1 MYLVD
6 EMNLSPAD
14 SYAKSKARSKFP
26 KTNRFAESF
35 PFELDPFQ
43 IEACHALEDG
53 KGVLVAAPTGAGKTI
68 VGEFAVDLV
77 INSGGK
83 CFYTTPIKALSNQK
97 YQELSYKYG
106 DDKIGLL
113 TGDTSINS
121 EAQIVVMTT
130 EVLRNMIYSNSSTI
144 SDLRYVVMDEV
155 HYLADKFRGAVW
167 EEILIHLSDAV
178 QVISLS
184 ATVSNAEEF
193 GEWLQTVRG
202 DTEVIVSEIR
212 PVPLYQHVLFGNRL
226 IDLFGDNQKLNP
238 ELTRLERDTYRQIK
252 GNWRDKPKGPKSLMR
267 SEIVEKLDREG
278 LLPAITFIF
287 SRNNCDAAVRQC
299 LAAGIRLTNSE
310 ERREIRSA
318 ITRNMK
324 NLAEDDLVV
333 LGYYEWADALE
344 RGIAAHHA
352 GLLPAFKVT
361 VEELFQKGFVKA
373 VFATETL
380 ALGINMPART
390 VVLEKLSKWNGEGH
404 VAISPGE
411 YTQLTGRAGRR
422 GIDIEGNAVILW
434 NNDLDST
441 SVGGLASTRTYPLK
455 SSFKPT
461 YNMSI
466 NLISQFGSNR
476 ARTSLESSL
485 AQFQADKAVVG
496 LAKQIR
502 KNELVRDDLYRQVE
516 CHAGNFMEYAAM
528 RGEIKKLETDGRRSK
543 RKRHEIEEEIG
554 NIRKRL
560 KQHPSHNCP
569 DRDNHSR
576 LTERAQRLQR
586 EIDGLTERINSR
598 TNVIA
603 KRFDRIKVILDKFG
617 YIDNDV
623 ITKSGKLLAKIYGE
637 TDLLISESIQ
647 AGVFN
652 TLAPADLVSVIS
664 ACIYESRNDEAA
676 KVPRG
681 DVQLALAV
689 VSKIYAKIHDAE
701 SDMNLEPMRAPDLGF
716 CWASHKW
723 ASGHSLTS
731 ILKGSELTVGDFVR
745 AMKQIIDLL
754 RQLRAAAPELQP
766 IIDQS
771 LKQIDRGVIAYA
783 GAAV

>member
-1 MYLVD
+1 MT
-6 EMNLSPAD
+6 LSPAEN
-14 SYAKSKARSKFP
+14 YALHKSKGKYP
-26 KTNRFAESF
+26 KTQKFSESF

-43 IEACHALEDG
+43 IEACHALENG

-68 VGEFAVDLV
+68 IGEFAVDLV

-97 YQELSYKYG
+97 FTELCAKYG
-106 DDKIGLL
+106 ESKIGLL

-121 EAQIVVMTT
+121 EAQIVIMTT
-130 EVLRNMIYSNSSTI
+130 EVLRNMIYSNSKTI
-144 SDLRYVVMDEV
+144 DDLKYVVMDEV

-178 QVISLS
+178 QIISLS

-202 DTEVIVSEIR
+202 ETEVIVSEIR

-226 IDLFGDNQKLNP
+226 LDLFGENQKLNP
-238 ELTRLERDTYRQIK
+238 ELTRLERDSYRQVR
-252 GNWRDKPKGPKSLMR
+252 GNWRDKPKGPKPLMR
-267 SEIVEKLDREG
+267 SEVIEKLDREG

-299 LAAGIRLTNSE
+299 LAAGIKLTNTD
-310 ERREIRSA
+310 ERKIIRSV
-318 ITRNMK
+318 ISKNMK
-324 NLAEDDLVV
+324 NLAEEDLVV

-361 VEELFQKGFVKA
+361 VEELFQQGLVKA
-373 VFATETL
+373 VIATETL

-390 VVLEKLSKWNGEGH
+390 VVLERLSKWNGEGH

-466 NLISQFGSNR
+466 NLISQFGSTR

-502 KNELVRDDLYRQVE
+502 KNEIARDDLFNQSK
-516 CHAGNFMEYAAM
+516 CDQGDFIEYSSMRAA
-528 RGEIKKLETDGRRSK
+528 IKKLETDSKRSK
-543 RKRHEIEEEIG
+543 RKRHEIEEEISS
-554 NIRKRL
+554 IRKRM
-560 KQHPSHNCP
+560 KNHSCHGCP
-569 DRDNHSR
+569 DRENHSR
-576 LTERAQRLQR
+576 IAERAQRLQR
-586 EIDGLTERINSR
+586 EIDGLEERINSR

-603 KRFDRIKVILDKFG
+603 KRFDRIKIILDKFG
-617 YIDNDV
+617 YINNDA
-623 ITKSGKLLAKIYGE
+623 IAQSGKMLAKIYGE
-637 TDLLISESIQ
+637 TDLLIAESIQ

-652 TLAPADLVSVIS
+652 QLSPADLVAVIS
-664 ACIYESRNDEAA
+664 SCIYESRNEEAA

-681 DVQLALAV
+681 EVQNALAV
-689 VSKIYAKIHDAE
+689 ISKIYGKIHEAE
-701 SDMNLEPMRAPDLGF
+701 SDLNLEPMRSPDFGF

-745 AMKQIIDLL
+745 SMKQIIDLL
-754 RQLRAAAPELQP
+754 RQLRAAAPDLQVV
-766 IIDQS
+766 IDQA
-771 LKQIDRGVIAYA
+771 LGKIDRGVIAYA

>member
-1 MYLVD
+1 MT
-6 EMNLSPAD
+6 LSPAE
-14 SYAKSKARSKFP
+14 SYALHKSKSRYP
-26 KTNRFAESF
+26 KTQKFAEKF

-43 IEACHALEDG
+43 IQACHALENG

-97 YQELSYKYG
+97 YTELCSKYG
-106 DDKIGLL
+106 DSKIGLL
-113 TGDTSINS
+113 TGDTAINS

-130 EVLRNMIYSNSSTI
+130 EVLRNMIYSNSKTI
-144 SDLRYVVMDEV
+144 NDLKYVVMDEV

-178 QVISLS
+178 QIISLS

-202 DTEVIVSEIR
+202 ETEVIVSEIR

-226 IDLFGDNQKLNP
+226 LDLFGENQKLNP
-238 ELTRLERDTYRQIK
+238 ELTRLERDSYRQAR
-252 GNWRDKPKGPKSLMR
+252 GNWRDRPKGPKPLMR
-267 SEIVEKLDREG
+267 SEVIEKLDREN

-299 LAAGIRLTNSE
+299 LAAGLKLTNTD
-310 ERREIRSA
+310 ERKIIRSVIA
-318 ITRNMK
+318 KNMK
-324 NLAEDDLVV
+324 NLAEEDLIV

-361 VEELFQKGFVKA
+361 VEELFQQGLVKA

-390 VVLEKLSKWNGEGH
+390 VVLEKLSKWNGEAH

-466 NLISQFGSNR
+466 NLISQFGSSR

-502 KNELVRDDLYRQVE
+502 KNESVRDDLFKQSKCDQGDFVE
-516 CHAGNFMEYAAM
+516 YSNMRAA
-528 RGEIKKLETDGRRSK
+528 IKKLETDSKRSK
-543 RKRHEIEEEIG
+543 RKRHEIEEEISG
-554 NIRKRL
+554 IRKRM
-560 KQHPSHNCP
+560 KNHACHGCP
-569 DRDNHSR
+569 DRENHSR
-576 LTERAQRLQR
+576 IAERAQRLQR
-586 EIDGLTERINSR
+586 EIDGLQERINSR

-603 KRFDRIKVILDKFG
+603 KRFDRIKIILDKFG
-617 YIDNDV
+617 YINNDA
-623 ITKSGKLLAKIYGE
+623 IAQSGKMLAKIYGE
-637 TDLLISESIQ
+637 TDLLIAESIQ

-652 TLAPADLVSVIS
+652 QLSPADLVAVLSS
-664 ACIYESRNDEAA
+664 CIYESRNEEAA

-681 DVQLALAV
+681 EVQNALAII
-689 VSKIYAKIHDAE
+689 SKIYGKIHEAE
-701 SDMNLEPMRAPDLGF
+701 SDLNLEPMRAPDFGF

-745 AMKQIIDLL
+745 SMKQIIDLL
-754 RQLRAAAPELQP
+754 RQLRSAAPELQVV
-766 IIDQS
+766 IDQA
-771 LKQIDRGVIAYA
+771 LTKIDRGVIAYA
-783 GAAV
+783 GTAV

>member
-1 MYLVD
+1 MT
-6 EMNLSPAD
+6 LSPAE
-14 SYAKSKARSKFP
+14 SYALHKSKGKYP
-26 KTNRFAESF
+26 KTQKFAQTF

-43 IEACHALEDG
+43 IDACHALENG

-68 VGEFAVDLV
+68 IGEFAVDLV

-97 YQELSYKYG
+97 FTELCAKYG
-106 DDKIGLL
+106 ESKIGLL

-121 EAQIVVMTT
+121 EAQIVIMTT
-130 EVLRNMIYSNSSTI
+130 EVLRNMIYSNSKTI
-144 SDLRYVVMDEV
+144 DELKYVVMDEV

-178 QVISLS
+178 QIISLS

-202 DTEVIVSEIR
+202 ETEIIVSEIR

-226 IDLFGDNQKLNP
+226 LDLFGENQKLNP
-238 ELTRLERDTYRQIK
+238 ELTRLERDSYRQVR
-252 GNWRDKPKGPKSLMR
+252 GNWRDKPKGPKPLMR
-267 SEIVEKLDREG
+267 SEVIEKLDREG

-299 LAAGIRLTNSE
+299 LAAGIKLTDTD
-310 ERREIRSA
+310 ERKIIRSV
-318 ITRNMK
+318 ISKNMK
-324 NLAEDDLVV
+324 NLAEEDLVV

-361 VEELFQKGFVKA
+361 VEELFQQGLVKA

-502 KNELVRDDLYRQVE
+502 KNEIARDDLFAQSKCDQGDFVE
-516 CHAGNFMEYAAM
+516 YSSMRAG
-528 RGEIKKLETDGRRSK
+528 IKKLETDSKRSK

-554 NIRKRL
+554 SIRKRM
-560 KQHPSHNCP
+560 KNHACHGCP
-569 DRDNHSR
+569 DRENHSR
-576 LTERAQRLQR
+576 IAERAQRLQR
-586 EIDGLTERINSR
+586 EIDGLQERINSR

-617 YIDNDV
+617 YINNDA
-623 ITKSGKLLAKIYGE
+623 IAQSGKMLAKIYGE
-637 TDLLISESIQ
+637 TDLLIAESIQ

-652 TLAPADLVSVIS
+652 QLSATDLVAVIS
-664 ACIYESRNDEAA
+664 SCIYESRNEEAA

-681 DVQLALAV
+681 EVQNALAV
-689 VSKIYAKIHDAE
+689 ISKIYGKIHEAE
-701 SDMNLEPMRAPDLGF
+701 SDLNLEPLRAPDFGF

-731 ILKGSELTVGDFVR
+731 ILKGSDLTVGDFVR
-745 AMKQIIDLL
+745 SMKQIIDLL
-754 RQLRAAAPELQP
+754 RQLRAAAPDLQVV
-766 IIDQS
+766 IDQALS
-771 LKQIDRGVIAYA
+771 KIDRGVIAYA

>member
-1 MYLVD
+1 
-6 EMNLSPAD
+6 MNLSPSE
-14 SYAKSKARSKFP
+14 SYARAKSIGKFP
-26 KTNRFAESF
+26 KTNKFAEGF
-35 PFELDPFQ
+35 PFELDQFQ
-43 IEACHALEDG
+43 IDACHALEKG

-97 YQELSYKYG
+97 FTELTAKYG
-106 DDKIGLL
+106 ESKIGLL

-130 EVLRNMIYSNSSTI
+130 EVLRNMIYANSTTI
-144 SDLRYVVMDEV
+144 NDLKYVVMDEV

-202 DTEVIVSEIR
+202 ETEVIVSEIR

-226 IDLFGDNQKLNP
+226 LDLFGENQKLNP
-238 ELTRLERDTYRQIK
+238 ELTRLERDSYRQVR
-252 GNWRDKPKGPKSLMR
+252 GNWRDKAKGPKQLTR
-267 SEIVEKLDREG
+267 AEIVEKLEREG

-299 LAAGIRLTNSE
+299 LAAGLRLTNSQ
-310 ERREIRSA
+310 ERSEIRLVIA
-318 ITRNMK
+318 RNMK
-324 NLAEDDLVV
+324 NLAEEDLVV

-361 VEELFQKGFVKA
+361 VEELFQRGLVKA

-404 VAISPGE
+404 VAVSPGE

-434 NNDLDST
+434 GNELDST

-466 NLISQFGSNR
+466 NLISQFGSDR

-502 KNELVRDDLYRQVE
+502 KNEIARDSLFVE
-516 CHAGNFMEYAAM
+516 AKCHLGDFIQYSQFRAD
-528 RGEIKKLETDGRRSK
+528 IKKLESDSK
-543 RKRHEIEEEIG
+543 KNKKKRVMIEEEIA
-554 NIRKRL
+554 NIRREMKY
-560 KQHPSHNCP
+560 HPSHACP
-569 DRDNHSR
+569 DRENHSR
-576 LTERAQRLQR
+576 VAERAQRLQR

-603 KRFDRIKVILDKFG
+603 KRFDRIKIILDKFG
-617 YIDNDV
+617 YINNDE
-623 ITKSGKLLAKIYGE
+623 IAKSGRMLAKIYGE
-637 TDLLISESIQ
+637 TDLLIAESIQ
-647 AGVFN
+647 SGVFAN
-652 TLAPADLVSVIS
+652 LTPADLVSVIS
-664 ACIYESRNDEAA
+664 SCIYESRNDEAE

-681 DVQLALAV
+681 EIQIALAAIT
-689 VSKIYAKIHDAE
+689 KIYGKIHDAE
-701 SDMNLEPMRAPDLGF
+701 SDLNLEPMRAPDFGF

-731 ILKGSELTVGDFVR
+731 ILKGSDLTVGDFVR
-745 AMKQIIDLL
+745 SMKQIIDLL
-754 RQLRAAAPELQP
+754 RQLRSAAPELQNV
-766 IIDQS
+766 IDES
-771 LKQIDRGVIAYA
+771 LKKIDRGVIAYA
-783 GAAV
+783 GAGI

>member
-1 MYLVD
+1 MTLTPSQNYARAKLVG
-6 EMNLSPAD
+6 
-14 SYAKSKARSKFP
+14 KFP
-26 KTNRFAESF
+26 KTRKFAEGF
-35 PFELDPFQ
+35 PFELDQFQ
-43 IEACHALEDG
+43 IDACHAIESG

-77 INSGGK
+77 INSSGK

-97 YQELSYKYG
+97 FAELTEKYG
-106 DDKIGLL
+106 ESKVGLL

-130 EVLRNMIYSNSSTI
+130 EILRNMIYANSTTI
-144 SDLRYVVMDEV
+144 DELKYVVMDEV

-167 EEILIHLSDAV
+167 EEILIHLSEAV
-178 QVISLS
+178 QIISLS

-226 IDLFGDNQKLNP
+226 LDLFGDDQKLNP
-238 ELTRLERDTYRQIK
+238 ELTRLERDSYRQVR
-252 GNWRDKPKGPKSLMR
+252 GNWKNKSKGPKPLSR
-267 SEIVEKLDREG
+267 SEIVEKLERES

-299 LAAGIRLTNSE
+299 LTAGLRLTNTQ
-310 ERREIRSA
+310 ERAEIRSVIA
-318 ITRNMK
+318 RNMK
-324 NLAEDDLVV
+324 NLAQEDLVV

-361 VEELFQKGFVKA
+361 VEELFQRGLVKA

-404 VAISPGE
+404 VAVSPGE

-434 NNDLDST
+434 GNDLDST

-466 NLISQFGSNR
+466 NLISQFGSER

-502 KNELVRDDLYRQVE
+502 KNEGARDLLFTE
-516 CHAGNFMEYAAM
+516 AKCHLGDFMQYAQL
-528 RGEIKKLETDGRRSK
+528 RGQIKKLESDGKRSK
-543 RKRHEIEEEIG
+543 RKRVEIEDEIAA
-554 NIRKRL
+554 IRKQI
-560 KQHPSHNCP
+560 KNHPAHGCS
-569 DRDNHSR
+569 DRESHSR
-576 LTERAQRLQR
+576 VAERALRLQR
-586 EIDGLTERINSR
+586 EIDGLTERINTR

-603 KRFDRIKVILDKFG
+603 KRFDRIKVVLDKFG
-617 YIDNDV
+617 YIHEDA
-623 ITKSGKLLAKIYGE
+623 IAKSGKMLAKIYGE
-637 TDLLISESIQ
+637 TDLLIAEAIQ
-647 AGVFN
+647 AEVF
-652 TLAPADLVSVIS
+652 TSLLPADLVSVIS
-664 ACIYESRNDEAA
+664 SCIYESRNEEAA
-676 KVPRG
+676 KIPRG
-681 DVQLALAV
+681 DVQVALAAI
-689 VSKIYAKIHDAE
+689 SKIYGKIHDAE
-701 SDMNLEPMRAPDLGF
+701 SDLNLEPMRAPDFGF
-716 CWASHKW
+716 CWASHRW

-745 AMKQIIDLL
+745 SMKQIIDLL
-754 RQLRAAAPELQP
+754 RQLRGAAPQLQTV
-766 IIDQS
+766 ID
-771 LKQIDRGVIAYA
+771 LALTKIDRGVIAYA
-783 GAAV
+783 GAAL

>member
-1 MYLVD
+1 
-6 EMNLSPAD
+6 MNLSP
-14 SYAKSKARSKFP
+14 SENYARAKTVGKFP
-26 KTNRFAESF
+26 KTNKFAEGF
-35 PFELDPFQ
+35 PFELDQFQ
-43 IEACHALEDG
+43 IDACHALEKG

-77 INSGGK
+77 VNSGGK

-97 YQELSYKYG
+97 FTELTAKYG
-106 DDKIGLL
+106 ESKIGLL

-130 EVLRNMIYSNSSTI
+130 EVLRNMIYANSQTI
-144 SDLRYVVMDEV
+144 NDLKYVVMDEV

-202 DTEVIVSEIR
+202 ETEVIVSEIR

-226 IDLFGDNQKLNP
+226 LDLFGENQKLNP
-238 ELTRLERDTYRQIK
+238 ELTRLERDSYRQVR
-252 GNWRDKPKGPKSLMR
+252 GNWRDKAKGPKQLTR
-267 SEIVEKLDREG
+267 AEIVEKLDREG

-299 LAAGIRLTNSE
+299 LAAGLRLTNSE
-310 ERREIRSA
+310 ERSEIRSVIA
-318 ITRNMK
+318 RNMK
-324 NLAEDDLVV
+324 NLAEEDLVV

-361 VEELFQKGFVKA
+361 VEELFQRGLVKA

-404 VAISPGE
+404 VAVSPGE

-434 NNDLDST
+434 GNELDST

-466 NLISQFGSNR
+466 NLISQFGSDR

-502 KNELVRDDLYRQVE
+502 KNEIARDSLFIE
-516 CHAGNFMEYAAM
+516 AKCHLGDFIQYSQFRAD
-528 RGEIKKLETDGRRSK
+528 IKKLESDSK
-543 RKRHEIEEEIG
+543 KNRKKRVVIEEEIAT
-554 NIRKRL
+554 IRREMKF
-560 KQHPSHNCP
+560 HPSHSCP
-569 DRDNHSR
+569 DRENHSR
-576 LTERAQRLQR
+576 VAERAQRLQR

-603 KRFDRIKVILDKFG
+603 KRFDRIKIILDKFG
-617 YIDNDV
+617 YINNDE
-623 ITKSGKLLAKIYGE
+623 IAKSGKMLAKIYGE
-637 TDLLISESIQ
+637 TDLLIAESIQ
-647 AGVFN
+647 SGVFAN
-652 TLAPADLVSVIS
+652 LSPSELVSVIS
-664 ACIYESRNDEAA
+664 SCIYESRNDEAA

-681 DVQLALAV
+681 EIQLALAAIT
-689 VSKIYAKIHDAE
+689 KIYGKIHDAE
-701 SDMNLEPMRAPDLGF
+701 SDLNLEPMRAPDFGF
-716 CWASHKW
+716 CWPSQKW

-731 ILKGSELTVGDFVR
+731 ILKESDLTVGDFVR
-745 AMKQIIDLL
+745 SMKQIIDLL
-754 RQLRAAAPELQP
+754 RQLRSAAPELQGV
-766 IIDQS
+766 IDDS
-771 LKQIDRGVIAYA
+771 LKKIDRGVIAYA

>member
-1 MYLVD
+1 
-6 EMNLSPAD
+6 
-14 SYAKSKARSKFP
+14 
-26 KTNRFAESF
+26 
-35 PFELDPFQ
+35 
-43 IEACHALEDG
+43 
-53 KGVLVAAPTGAGKTI
+53 
-68 VGEFAVDLV
+68 
-77 INSGGK
+77 
-83 CFYTTPIKALSNQK
+83 
-97 YQELSYKYG
+97 
-106 DDKIGLL
+106 
-113 TGDTSINS
+113 
-121 EAQIVVMTT
+121 
-130 EVLRNMIYSNSSTI
+130 
-144 SDLRYVVMDEV
+144 
-155 HYLADKFRGAVW
+155 
-167 EEILIHLSDAV
+167 
-178 QVISLS
+178 
-184 ATVSNAEEF
+184 
-193 GEWLQTVRG
+193 
-202 DTEVIVSEIR
+202 
-212 PVPLYQHVLFGNRL
+212 
-226 IDLFGDNQKLNP
+226 
-238 ELTRLERDTYRQIK
+238 
-252 GNWRDKPKGPKSLMR
+252 
-267 SEIVEKLDREG
+267 
-278 LLPAITFIF
+278 
-287 SRNNCDAAVRQC
+287 
-299 LAAGIRLTNSE
+299 
-310 ERREIRSA
+310 
-318 ITRNMK
+318 MK
-324 NLAEDDLVV
+324 NLAEEDLVV

-361 VEELFQKGFVKA
+361 VEELFQQGLVKA

-502 KNELVRDDLYRQVE
+502 KNEIARDDLFAQSKCDQGDFVE
-516 CHAGNFMEYAAM
+516 YSGMRAG
-528 RGEIKKLETDGRRSK
+528 IKKLETDSKRSK

-554 NIRKRL
+554 SIRKRM
-560 KQHPSHNCP
+560 KNHACHGCP
-569 DRDNHSR
+569 DRENHSR
-576 LTERAQRLQR
+576 IAERAQRLQR
-586 EIDGLTERINSR
+586 EIDGLQERINSR

-617 YIDNDV
+617 YINNDA
-623 ITKSGKLLAKIYGE
+623 IAQSGKMLAKIYGE
-637 TDLLISESIQ
+637 TDLLIAESIQ

-652 TLAPADLVSVIS
+652 QLSATDLVAVIS
-664 ACIYESRNDEAA
+664 SCIYESRNEEAA

-681 DVQLALAV
+681 EVQNALAV
-689 VSKIYAKIHDAE
+689 ISKIYGKIHEAE
-701 SDMNLEPMRAPDLGF
+701 SDLNLEPMRAPDFGF

-731 ILKGSELTVGDFVR
+731 ILKGSDLTVGDFVR
-745 AMKQIIDLL
+745 SMKQIIDLL
-754 RQLRAAAPELQP
+754 RQLRAAAPDLQVV
-766 IIDQS
+766 IDQA
-771 LKQIDRGVIAYA
+771 LGKIDRGVIAYA

>member
-1 MYLVD
+1 MT
-6 EMNLSPAD
+6 LSPSE
-14 SYAKSKARSKFP
+14 SYAKTKLMNKYP
-26 KTNRFAESF
+26 KTKKFADTF

-43 IEACHALEDG
+43 IEACHALENG

-97 YQELSYKYG
+97 FSELSDKYG
-106 DDKIGLL
+106 ESKVGLL

-144 SDLRYVVMDEV
+144 NDLKYVVMDEV

-226 IDLFGDNQKLNP
+226 VDLFGENHKLNP
-238 ELTRLERDTYRQIK
+238 ELTRLERDSYRQVR
-252 GNWRDKPKGPKSLMR
+252 GTWREKPKGPKSLTR
-267 SEIVEKLDREG
+267 SEVIEKLDREG

-299 LAAGIRLTNSE
+299 LAAGIRLTNSQ
-310 ERREIRSA
+310 ERSSIREVVA
-318 ITRNMK
+318 K
-324 NLAEDDLVV
+324 NIKSLAEEDLVV

-344 RGIAAHHA
+344 RGVAAHHA

-361 VEELFQKGFVKA
+361 VEELFQRGLVKA

-434 NNDLDST
+434 GNELDST

-466 NLISQFGSNR
+466 NLISQFGSDK

-502 KNELVRDDLYRQVE
+502 KNESARDSLFIEAKCDK
-516 CHAGNFMEYAAM
+516 GDFIEYSQL
-528 RGEIKKLETDGRRSK
+528 RGQIKKLESDSKRSK
-543 RKRHEIEEEIG
+543 RKRVEIDEEIAS
-554 NIRKRL
+554 IRKRM
-560 KQHPSHNCP
+560 KNHVCHSCP
-569 DRDNHSR
+569 DRENHSR
-576 LTERAQRLQR
+576 FAERALRLQR

-603 KRFDRIKVILDKFG
+603 KRFDRIKIILDKFG
-617 YIDNDV
+617 YIDNDQ
-623 ITKSGKLLAKIYGE
+623 ITKPGKMLAKIYGE
-637 TDLLISESIQ
+637 TDLLIAESIR
-647 AGVFN
+647 ADLFSN
-652 TLAPADLVSVIS
+652 LSATDLVSVIS
-664 ACIYESRNDEAA
+664 SCIYESRNDEAA
-676 KVPRG
+676 KIPRG
-681 DVQLALAV
+681 EIQTALSGI
-689 VSKIYAKIHDAE
+689 SKIYGRIHSAE
-701 SDMNLEPMRAPDLGF
+701 TDLNLEPMRAPDFGF

-723 ASGHSLTS
+723 ASGNSLTS
-731 ILKGSELTVGDFVR
+731 VLKGNDLTVGDFVR
-745 AMKQIIDLL
+745 SMKQIIDLL
-754 RQLRAAAPELQP
+754 RQLRVAAPHLQFV
-766 IIDQS
+766 IDQA
-771 LKQIDRGVIAYA
+771 LTRVDRGVIAYA
-783 GAAV
+783 GAAL